1 MLVEIGSMTSLEVGQ
16 KIYDALIDDDKIQL
30 MFLETGRSH
39 ALFEEKQFGE
49 FGEASILS
57 IIVNEEDQQNI
68 FKKVQFLNSF
78 LFPLHNALFLETS
91 PGPVKYAASILK
103 ICSSELRLPLV
114 NVASSTKKEIKSV
127 LNKLKIKPIKK

>member
-1 MLVEIGSMTSLEVGQ
+1 MLVEIGSMTSLEVGH

-39 ALFEEKQFGE
+39 DLFEEKQFGE

-68 FKKVQFLNSF
+68 FIKVYEHAELNQRDQGIIVVNKKIDDRF
-78 LFPLHNALFLETS
+78 
-91 PGPVKYAASILK
+91 GK
-103 ICSSELRLPLV
+103 
-114 NVASSTKKEIKSV
+114 
-127 LNKLKIKPIKK
+127 

>member
-39 ALFEEKQFGE
+39 DLFEKKQFGE
-49 FGEASILS
+49 FGEASILT

-68 FKKVQFLNSF
+68 FAKVYEHAGLDQRDQGIIVINKKIDDRF
-78 LFPLHNALFLETS
+78 
-91 PGPVKYAASILK
+91 GK
-103 ICSSELRLPLV
+103 
-114 NVASSTKKEIKSV
+114 
-127 LNKLKIKPIKK
+127 

>member
-1 MLVEIGSMTSLEVGQ
+1 MLIELGSMTSLEVGQ

-39 ALFEEKQFGE
+39 DLFKEKQFGE

-68 FKKVQFLNSF
+68 FAKVYEHAGLDQRDQGIIVINKKIDDRF
-78 LFPLHNALFLETS
+78 
-91 PGPVKYAASILK
+91 GK
-103 ICSSELRLPLV
+103 
-114 NVASSTKKEIKSV
+114 
-127 LNKLKIKPIKK
+127 